1 MRGSGTGAKIRRGDA
16 DLGGMDQAAYLLLV
30 LVVSTGASLLT
41 LFSGFGLG
49 TLLLP
54 VFALLFP
61 VEVAVAMTA
70 VVHALNNGVKLGLL
84 ARWTD
89 LHVLVRFGPAALVGA
104 FAGAWLLGQLSGSE
118 PLYQG
123 LRRPVGPTAFTI
135 ALLMLLFALTELS
148 PRLSAISAP
157 RRWLVPGGLVS
168 GFFGGLSGHQG
179 ALRTMFLLRSGMTKE
194 AFIATG
200 VAVAVLVDLTR
211 IPVYLHDLP
220 AGIWD
225 AWPVLLTG
233 TMGALGGA
241 VRGRH
246 LLPKVTY
253 RAVRLLVGLLMVGVA
268 VTLLLGLT

>member
-1 MRGSGTGAKIRRGDA
+1 MEA
-16 DLGGMDQAAYLLLV
+16 LPYLLLV
-30 LVVSTGASLLT
+30 AVVSTGASLLT

-70 VVHALNNGVKLGLL
+70 VVHGLNNLLKLGLL

-89 LHVLVRFGPAALVGA
+89 TRVLVRFGPAAVVGA
-104 FAGAWLLGQLSGSE
+104 LAGAWLLGRLTGLE
-118 PLYQG
+118 PIYEG

-135 ALLMLLFALTELS
+135 ALLMLVFAATELS
-148 PRLSAISAP
+148 PRLSALSAP
-157 RRWLVPGGLVS
+157 RRWLVPGGLAS

-179 ALRTMFLLRSGMTKE
+179 ALRTMFLLRSGMGKE
-194 AFIATG
+194 AFVATG

-211 IPVYLHDLP
+211 VPVYLYDLP
-220 AGIWD
+220 PGLWD
-225 AWPVLLTG
+225 TWPVLLTA
-233 TMGALGGA
+233 TLGA
-241 VRGRH
+241 VAGAYWGRR

-253 RAVRLLVGLLMVGVA
+253 RAVRLVVGALMTGVA
-268 VTLLLGLT
+268 AALLLGLT